1 MNNEK
6 IFDKVFVGGGK
17 TIGHLP
23 NKVVSTL
30 DSFMERGEHIIVG
43 DAHGCDLAFQIYLH
57 SKEYPNVTVYC
68 SGEKCRFNMGAWEE
82 KHISV
87 PEGIEGYEFY
97 REKDLAKMGDCDCA
111 LLVYERRSLAT
122 RSYIYNLKA
131 LGKPV
136 FAFNVERDCFK
147 ISRRKEAAK

>member
-1 MNNEK
+1 MSER
-6 IFDKVFVGGGK
+6 IFGKVFVGGGK
-17 TIGHLP
+17 TIGRLP
-23 NKVVSTL
+23 DKVASML
-30 DSFMERGEHIIVG
+30 DSFMESGEHIIVG

-68 SGEKCRFNMGAWEE
+68 SGEKCRFNMGAWKE
-82 KHISV
+82 KHIAV
-87 PEGIEGYEFY
+87 PEGMEGYEFY
-97 REKDLAKMGDCDCA
+97 REKDLAMMGDCDCA

-147 ISRRKEAAK
+147 ISRRK

>member
-1 MNNEK
+1 MSNEK

-17 TIGHLP
+17 TIGRLP
-23 NKVVSTL
+23 DKVASML
-30 DSFMERGEHIIVG
+30 DSFMESGEHIIVG
-43 DAHGCDLAFQIYLH
+43 DAHGCDLAFQTYLH
-57 SKEYPNVTVYC
+57 SKGYPHVTVYC
-68 SGEKCRFNMGAWEE
+68 SGEKCRFNVGGWKE
-82 KHISV
+82 KHIDV
-87 PEGIEGYEFY
+87 PEGMERYEFY
-97 REKDLAKMGDCDCA
+97 REKDYAMINDCDCA

-147 ISRRKEAAK
+147 ISRRKEVAK

>member
-1 MNNEK
+1 MSNEN
-6 IFDKVFVGGGK
+6 FDKVFVGGGK
-17 TIGHLP
+17 TIGRLP
-23 NKVVSTL
+23 DKVASML

-57 SKEYPNVTVYC
+57 SKEYLNVTVYC
-68 SGEKCRFNMGAWEE
+68 SGEKCRFNVGGWTE
-82 KHISV
+82 KHIDV
-87 PEGIEGYEFY
+87 PEGMEGYEFY
-97 REKDLAKMGDCDCA
+97 REKDYAMINDCDCA

-147 ISRRKEAAK
+147 ISRRKSAK